1 MEEKCI
7 LHSQEYELE
16 GLFDKSGQNQAVIIT
31 HPHSLYGGSM
41 RNPVVEAIRTAYKN
55 NGFTTLRFN
64 FRGVGNSQGNFDNG
78 RGEQED
84 VRAAITFL
92 VESGANAVNLAGYSY
107 GAWVN
112 ASFIVNHS
120 ARVSEMIMVS
130 PPVGF
135 IDFGSI
141 ETINCLKLI
150 VTGNQDDIAPAD
162 LIRDMLPGWNPEAR
176 FEIIDGCDHFYVGH
190 LKKLESILS
199 SFLQK

>member
-7 LHSQEYELE
+7 LQSQAYELE
-16 GLFDKSGQNQAVIIT
+16 GLLDKSSRGQAVIIT

-41 RNPVVEAIRTAYKN
+41 HNPVVEAIRTAFKN

-162 LIRDMLPGWNPEAR
+162 LIRDMLPGWNPDAR

-190 LKKLESILS
+190 LKKLESIS
-199 SFLQK
+199 H

>member
-7 LHSQEYELE
+7 LHSQEFELE
-16 GLFDKSGQNQAVIIT
+16 GLFDKSSQNQAVIIT

-92 VESGANAVNLAGYSY
+92 IESGANAVNLAGYSY

-120 ARVSEMIMVS
+120 ARVSEMVVVS